1 MEAPPKLGDAE
12 SVEGRYRAALN
23 PPATAA
29 MNHLQALL
37 KGRNTWTGKDGAQ
50 RTGLAI
56 AAWEVLPLARIGR
69 KRPQHA
75 EAPLLTIR

>member
-1 MEAPPKLGDAE
+1 
-12 SVEGRYRAALN
+12 VEGRYRAALN
-23 PPATAA
+23 LPATAA
-29 MNHLQALL
+29 TNRLQALL

-56 AAWEVLPLARIGR
+56 AWEVLPLARIGR

-75 EAPLLTIR
+75 EAPLFDDPLSSGPPGCPP